1 MRKQDRLRLG
11 DLEAEIMGYVWRSKR
26 TTVREVWEQIYER
39 RKIAYTTVMTVMNRL
54 AQKGILSREKIGVTY
69 YYTPAVTKTQVVRA
83 YVDDLMAKFGQ
94 GAASP
99 LVKRLL
105 TESVAGA
112 DKEKIL
118 EIIDKM

>member
-11 DLEAEIMGYVWRSKR
+11 DLEAEIMGYVWRSRR
-26 TTVREVWEQIYER
+26 TTVREVWEQIYEK

-54 AQKGILSREKIGVTY
+54 TQKGILSREKIGVTY
-69 YYTPAVTKTQVVRA
+69 YYTPVVTKTQVIHA
-83 YVDDLMAKFGQ
+83 YIDDLVARFGQ

-105 TESVAGA
+105 SEGVAGA

-118 EIIDKM
+118 EIINKM